1 MMMSIFSS
9 FDALSAELFG
19 QKLSFSKPSS
29 TDTKQQ
35 GVGTLVSDKKTAS
48 SPPATSS
55 TGILKKA
62 GEASPPP
69 SSRQQQQK
77 RQSKLQ
83 VRSNNTPTA
92 TMMMSIFSPFDAL
105 SAEVCGQ
112 KLSFSKALTTHDKT
126 QQGVGTLVTNS
137 QAVASPPS
145 TSSIAVLNKAG
156 EASSSCQNQQKRQR
170 FALEFDGVHCFETII
185 TY

>member
-35 GVGTLVSDKKTAS
+35 GVGTLVSDQKTAA

-55 TGILKKA
+55 TGILKKT
-62 GEASPPP
+62 GEASPP
-69 SSRQQQQK
+69 QQ
-77 RQSKLQ
+77 
-83 VRSNNTPTA
+83 
-92 TMMMSIFSPFDAL
+92 
-105 SAEVCGQ
+105 
-112 KLSFSKALTTHDKT
+112 
-126 QQGVGTLVTNS
+126 
-137 QAVASPPS
+137 
-145 TSSIAVLNKAG
+145 
-156 EASSSCQNQQKRQR
+156 QQKRQR

-185 TY
+185 PY